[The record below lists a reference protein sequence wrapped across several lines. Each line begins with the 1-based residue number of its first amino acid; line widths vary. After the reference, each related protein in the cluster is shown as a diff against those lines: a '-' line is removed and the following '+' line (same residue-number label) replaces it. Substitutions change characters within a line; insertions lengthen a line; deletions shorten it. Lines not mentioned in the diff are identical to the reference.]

1 MVGVLLVLLFVAT
14 FLYAVTRTA
23 RKVRTLMIGL
33 GVMMGTELIA
43 VTAAL
48 LISVHAGSSRHGLAF
63 GTGFVG
69 VLALP
74 VAFLAG
80 TVASLIVSGKNR
92 KTLTTEVRH

>member
-33 GVMMGTELIA
+33 GVMIGTELIA
-43 VTAAL
+43 VTVSV
-48 LISVHAGSSRHGLAF
+48 LISLHEGSSRHGLAF
-63 GTGFVG
+63 GTGFAG

-74 VAFLAG
+74 VAILAG
-80 TVASLIVSGKNR
+80 TVASLIVSSKNS
-92 KTLTTEVRH
+92 KALTTEGRR